1 MHKSGRIDS
10 SNAGVEPAAALGG
23 RAVVLRHA
31 AASRAQRRAATRAKR
46 AESAVKSVLKA
57 ETGRAASALFSSA
70 PDPWHPATGAGTLS
84 KDHGFQARRRTA
96 RAPRA
101 RARSID
107 ICPRARARRVFDAVA
122 AAQDSHAA
130 AAAITAATA
139 SANNADAHAQAAK
152 PPEVGSSE
160 W

>member
-31 AASRAQRRAATRAKR
+31 AASRAQRRAATRARR

-101 RARSID
+101 SARARARSID
-107 ICPRARARRVFDAVA
+107 MSARARAPRF
-122 AAQDSHAA
+122 
-130 AAAITAATA
+130 
-139 SANNADAHAQAAK
+139 
-152 PPEVGSSE
+152 
-160 W
+160 